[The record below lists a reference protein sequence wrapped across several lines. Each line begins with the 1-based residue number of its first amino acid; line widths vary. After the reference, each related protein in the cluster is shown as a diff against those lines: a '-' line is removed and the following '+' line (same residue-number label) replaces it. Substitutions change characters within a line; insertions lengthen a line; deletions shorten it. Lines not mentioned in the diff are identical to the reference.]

1 MAYFITTGTSADAA
15 AQAATIAVLPVGSF
29 EQHSD
34 FLPLATDTIVA
45 CLIAQR
51 IAADYDLFLLPP
63 ITIGCSHEHAAFP
76 GTVSV
81 SATTLAAIV
90 GDVQESLRGR
100 GIDKLVLV
108 NGHGGN
114 YVLSNVVQE
123 ANATGRSM
131 ALFPVR
137 EDWDR
142 ARQEAGCVGSTGQ
155 DMHAG
160 ELEVSLLLH
169 ADPQLVG
176 AIRSERDH
184 LAHPRPFFALAGIG
198 EYTETGV
205 IGLPSH
211 GTAAKGKVILGSLSN
226 SFSAHHGM
234 LKAARPSLYRPV
246 IVIDRAPGDG

>member
-1 MAYFITTGTSADAA
+1 
-15 AQAATIAVLPVGSF
+15 
-29 EQHSD
+29 
-34 FLPLATDTIVA
+34 VA
-45 CLIAQR
+45 
-51 IAADYDLFLLPP
+51 
-63 ITIGCSHEHAAFP
+63 
-76 GTVSV
+76 
-81 SATTLAAIV
+81 
-90 GDVQESLRGR
+90 R

-123 ANATGRSM
+123 ANAADRSM

-169 ADPQLVG
+169 ADPRLVG
-176 AIRSERDH
+176 ATNSERDH
-184 LAHPRPFFALAGIG
+184 LAHPRPFLAIAGIG
-198 EYTETGV
+198 EYTKTGV

-211 GTAAKGKVILGSLSN
+211 GTTAKGITILDSLATSFAAHHDLLKTVRRSST
-226 SFSAHHGM
+226 SFS
-234 LKAARPSLYRPV
+234 
-246 IVIDRAPGDG
+246 

>member
-1 MAYFITTGTSADAA
+1 
-15 AQAATIAVLPVGSF
+15 
-29 EQHSD
+29 
-34 FLPLATDTIVA
+34 
-45 CLIAQR
+45 LIAQR

-90 GDVQESLRGR
+90 GDVRESLRAR

-123 ANATGRSM
+123 ANAVGRSM
-131 ALFPVR
+131 VLFPVR

-176 AIRSERDH
+176 SVRSERDH
-184 LAHPRPFFALAGIG
+184 LAHPRPFLPIVGIG
-198 EYTETGV
+198 GYTESGV

-211 GTAAKGKVILGSLSN
+211 GTAAKGKAILDSLSA
-226 SFSAHHGM
+226 SFAAHNHM
-234 LKAARPSLYRPV
+234 LEMAHTPSTSSC
-246 IVIDRAPGDG
+246 